1 MKKKLYE
8 FVEKRVNND
17 NIQTMILLSFA
28 VVIFIKVKNTNDIK
42 ISDMI
47 DYSVILSVTVL
58 FLSKIISAIISKFIG
73 RICEDAA
80 KLSYNY
86 GELAKKYQLS
96 ELITIFKESGNTRKT
111 FRLPVELIC
120 VRKATEEAYEIKL
133 NYSQK
138 NYVLPKQI
146 ARISSHLIKAH
157 KESVIYNSR
166 CFRVDKIT
174 KINSEI
180 NMNISKTSYYDSLL
194 TNRAMGF
201 RWPDG
206 RSIREVYEPG
216 PYITSL
222 EDSKMSNHIGI
233 NGIIETIDE
242 RFIFFRKSRNNSI
255 GKNTI
260 GTSIGTLLKAKYALK
275 RDDSLIEDTIVKVIE
290 KEIEYNLGIKDIE
303 ITNENIVAIYR
314 DLVEG
319 GKPQILFYKKLDIE
333 KEIKAERAGGKPIF
347 IKKNTVMNGEFKA
360 GGIGTSSGF
369 YSMMPSVVASIVL
382 IKYHLDDSIPFPLQN
397 TNQDK
402 LTENRE

>member
-1 MKKKLYE
+1 M
-8 FVEKRVNND
+8 
-17 NIQTMILLSFA
+17 
-28 VVIFIKVKNTNDIK
+28 
-42 ISDMI
+42 
-47 DYSVILSVTVL
+47 
-58 FLSKIISAIISKFIG
+58 
-73 RICEDAA
+73 
-80 KLSYNY
+80 
-86 GELAKKYQLS
+86 
-96 ELITIFKESGNTRKT
+96 ITIFKESGNTRKT

-206 RSIREVYEPG
+206 RSNREVYEPG
-216 PYITSL
+216 PYISSL

-233 NGIIETIDE
+233 NGIIETKDE
-242 RFIFFRKSRNNSI
+242 KFIFVKQSGKNSI

-260 GTSIGTLLKAKYALK
+260 GTSIGTVLKAEYILK
-275 RDDSLIEDTIVKVIE
+275 RDGSLVEDAVVKAIQRE
-290 KEIEYNLGIKDIE
+290 IKEALEVKDIE
-303 ITNENIVAIYR
+303 IKKENIVAIYR

-319 GKPQILFYKKLDIE
+319 GKPQILFYKKLDIIE
-333 KEIKAERAGGKPIF
+333 KEIKVERAGEKPIF

-360 GGIGTSSGF
+360 GGIGTSRGF

-402 LTENRE
+402 LTEN